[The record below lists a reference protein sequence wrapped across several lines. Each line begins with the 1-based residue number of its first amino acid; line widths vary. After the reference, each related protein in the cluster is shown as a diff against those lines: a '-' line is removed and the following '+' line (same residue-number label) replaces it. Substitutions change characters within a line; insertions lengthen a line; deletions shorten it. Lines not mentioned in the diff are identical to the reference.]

1 MEKDK
6 ANTQL
11 WGRLANAQHG
21 GKLCT
26 LKMVAVYS
34 GRRGRRTLLNNKIH
48 ITTMYLPGTGSI
60 GRAHTCIAGSHRIIG
75 IGKDLHSRY
84 PSNYSTYI

>member
-34 GRRGRRTLLNNKIH
+34 GRTIKYILLLHMQVPFSVTQGRYLLAQV
-48 ITTMYLPGTGSI
+48 L
-60 GRAHTCIAGSHRIIG
+60 A
-75 IGKDLHSRY
+75 
-84 PSNYSTYI
+84 YIQSLTSVP